1 MIEMIRK
8 RVGVMNKDDK
18 KKEPTD
24 IVKHEPAKL
33 VDNFEGWDDGVEG
46 DDRPQG
52 AGIIQGTLIKFTNE
66 YTWVTRD
73 GEELPKNLELCPVD
87 ILRVVQKWHEQQ
99 PIETIVLEP
108 HQKFPDTKKMNE
120 EAPKAEWIEGPD
132 SKMRGPWQAQH
143 IVYLLDPKTM
153 DKYTFPTSTAGGAI
167 AVRELRDKI
176 VWMRKFR
183 GPSVYPTV
191 LLSDTFF
198 PTRFG
203 GRQRPHFKILPARWV
218 RFGGEGDQIETV
230 SGPTPLLPPTTTA
243 ATPAKPAE
251 PTTAQSEL
259 PLETVKEPSL
269 KEEMGGDEI
278 PFNDPTPDLGKAER
292 PKASAPPLPNPRRN
306 LKKPIRDNAKKAKR
320 RPANILDAG

>member
-1 MIEMIRK
+1 MST
-8 RVGVMNKDDK
+8 DK

-66 YTWVTRD
+66 YTWVMRD
-73 GEELPKNLELCPVD
+73 GEELPENLELCPVD
-87 ILRVVQKWHEQQ
+87 VLRVVQKWQDQQ
-99 PIETIVLEP
+99 PIETIILEP
-108 HQKFPDTKKMNE
+108 HQKFPDIKKMNE
-120 EAPKAEWIEGPD
+120 EAPKEELVEGPD
-132 SKMRGPWQAQH
+132 GKMHGPYQAQH

-153 DKYTFPTSTAGGAI
+153 DKYTFPTGTAGGAI

-183 GPSVYPTV
+183 GPNVYPTV
-191 LLSDTFF
+191 LLRDTFF

-203 GRQRPHFKILPARWV
+203 GRQRPHFKILPNRWV
-218 RFGGEGDQIETV
+218 RLGGEGDQIEPA
-230 SGPTPLLPPTTTA
+230 SGLTPLPPPTTAT
-243 ATPAKPAE
+243 ATPDKPIE
-251 PTTAQSEL
+251 PATVQSEL

-269 KEEMGGDEI
+269 KEEL
-278 PFNDPTPDLGKAER
+278 NDDLPDDLRDPNEKAQSQ
-292 PKASAPPLPNPRRN
+292 KASPPRSTARRE
-306 LKKPIRDNAKKAKR
+306 LKKAPAKAIRSPSRKR
-320 RPANILDAG
+320 QTIIDAG